1 MEDATGERGGGRRGK
16 LGECGSEGSRYR
28 ANDSA
33 FVASFHI
40 FLKKNTEQKKKKN
53 ECFDASS

>member
-1 MEDATGERGGGRRGK
+1 MRRRSAAEAGGGKR
-16 LGECGSEGSRYR
+16 GECGGEGSRYG

-40 FLKKNTEQKKKKN
+40 FLKKNTEQNKKKK
-53 ECFDASS
+53 